1 MSRNFKHLTYQ
12 VSSHI
17 NRLCGRAGWA
27 LLYGYEGLVSLRENL
42 VPTRMN
48 NLDVVCRLKAR
59 PRESVY
65 VNLNWI
71 ATNSSIRSVSNLVTN
86 CKIKVSRTLN
96 LFRAF
101 LIAGGRLESE
111 AGS

>member
-1 MSRNFKHLTYQ
+1 
-12 VSSHI
+12 
-17 NRLCGRAGWA
+17 
-27 LLYGYEGLVSLRENL
+27 
-42 VPTRMN
+42 MN

-71 ATNSSIRSVSNLVTN
+71 ATNSSI
-86 CKIKVSRTLN
+86 
-96 LFRAF
+96 